1 MRRRRS
7 LITLATTPDP
17 EDLPI
22 NGMGQVRLR
31 ATDALPVDRYRDCKP
46 TGAFL
51 LCDGG
56 HSMVGA

>member
-1 MRRRRS
+1 METARR
-7 LITLATTPDP
+7 L
-17 EDLPI
+17 EDRI
-22 NGMGQVRLR
+22 
-31 ATDALPVDRYRDCKP
+31 ALV